1 MKPIERLKNLI
12 KLDKRDFYQIV
23 LYSIFGGLIS
33 LTLPL
38 GVQSIVNFIQAGKVS
53 TSWIILVAV
62 VVIGVIL
69 VGIFKIMQYRISE
82 NLQQKIFV
90 RSSFEFAY
98 RFPKIKFEKLY
109 NQYPPELANR
119 FFDTLSV
126 QKGISKLL
134 LDISTALLQIVFGLI
149 LLSLYHPFFIV
160 FGLLLA
166 ISLYF
171 IFKVNYS
178 VGLKTS
184 LKESKYKYKVA
195 HWIQE
200 IARNHISFKNQKLF
214 EFSLEKN
221 DQLVNQYLNYREKHF
236 SILKKQFI
244 QLIGFKTVITAGLLI
259 LGGLLVIGQQMN
271 IGQFVAAEIIIL
283 TIIGA
288 VEKLFGGLELFYDV
302 LTSLEKIGN
311 VVDLEIEEPKKNSSS
326 YRTLQNDITLELKDV
341 SYKYPETESFII
353 QDINLTINQGDK
365 VIISGKNGAGKTTLT
380 RILGNILEP
389 TIGTFFVN
397 STPSNKVQCKD
408 FRQNVAHITTSNSVF
423 EGTILE
429 NLTFNNQTITEEQIQ
444 QVLDFVKLSDYIKN
458 LPNGLDTFIY
468 TEGKQISGSA
478 SQKIVLA
485 RMLLLQPKVLIMENA
500 LNKIEGEQA
509 QEILNQLINDTRF
522 TLIYSTNKDL
532 GNLKNVKKLELKNGK
547 LTHQ

>member
-1 MKPIERLKNLI
+1 MKAIQRLKNLI
-12 KLDKRDFYQIV
+12 KLDKKDIYQIF

-53 TSWIILVAV
+53 TSWIILVGV

-69 VGIFKIMQYRISE
+69 VGIFKVMQFRISE

-90 RSSFEFAY
+90 RSSFEFTY
-98 RFPKIKFEKLY
+98 RFPKIKFNNLY

-126 QKGISKLL
+126 QKGLSKLL

-160 FGLLLA
+160 FGVLLA
-166 ISLYF
+166 FSLYF

-178 VGLKTS
+178 IGLKTS
-184 LKESKYKYKVA
+184 LKESNSKYRVA

-214 EFSLEKN
+214 EFSLNKN
-221 DQLVNQYLNYREKHF
+221 DALVNEYLSHRENHF
-236 SILKKQFI
+236 SILKRQFI

-259 LGGLLVIGQQMN
+259 LGGLLVMGQQMN

-283 TIIGA
+283 TIINA

-302 LTSLEKIGN
+302 LTSLEKLGN
-311 VVDLEIEEPKKNSSS
+311 VVDLEIDEHQTSHKS
-326 YRTLQNDITLELKDV
+326 RVNDITLELRDV
-341 SYKYPETESFII
+341 SYKYPDSENYILKKT
-353 QDINLTINQGDK
+353 NLIINQGNK
-365 VIISGKNGAGKTTLT
+365 IIISGSNGAGKTTLM
-380 RILGNILEP
+380 RILGAIIEP
-389 TIGTFFVN
+389 STGTLFVN
-397 STPSNKVQCKD
+397 GIPSKNINTKD
-408 FRQNVAHITTSNSVF
+408 FRKNVAHITATNAVF

-429 NLTFNNQTITEEQIQ
+429 NLTFYNDAITSEQINE
-444 QVLDFVKLSDYIKN
+444 VLDFVKLTDYIKN
-458 LPNGLDTFIY
+458 LTNGLDTIIY
-468 TEGKQISGSA
+468 SEGRQISSSA
-478 SQKIVLA
+478 AQKIVLA
-485 RMLLLQPKVLIMENA
+485 RMLLLQPKVLIIENA
-500 LNKIEGEQA
+500 LNKIEIGQA
-509 QEILNQLINDTRF
+509 KEIISGLIDKSNPF
-522 TLIYSTNKDL
+522 TFIYTTTKDL
-532 GNLKNVKKLELKNGK
+532 DLPNNATKLELINGQ
-547 LTHQ
+547 LTQK